1 MNSRKVKEIVKFY
14 IQKNVQNKWFVLVN
28 IVILITMLVSTNASH
43 IKNFLESKDIEL
55 FKEEFKIEIIDK
67 ENLAKEEILKQFEN
81 RENIEIEE
89 VEENNYTKDN
99 IPKNFALIE
108 IKADEESIV
117 SATITSKEGIDNEIY
132 AKISEGI
139 KIARNNI
146 FAKNLGI
153 EAQELNLLSEAPK
166 VERVFLGADAENS
179 SQKEAIK
186 LVSTLVVYMVSIFIF
201 SKIANEI
208 AQEKVSKSIEYV
220 LTSVTAEEYLLA
232 KIVGVMAVV
241 LIQIIYGLAYF
252 IIGNLIS
259 NIITFFVIGG
269 NFIGL
274 VENSIATLDKDIVE
288 YIILVFVYA
297 FLNLI
302 LMSIIQAAL
311 SSKTTSMSEA
321 GNSVMFLMIVT
332 IVAYFITLGLITP
345 YTNMTIGLYI
355 LSCLPLLSNYFIP
368 AIVIIGQGTALQII
382 VSFLL
387 IILAI
392 PITFKVCAKVL
403 KNGVLDYSNKKTKK
417 KEKTF
422 EEEQKILMNKTK
434 YRQFSFAIGMSILI
448 FVITQVL
455 MQLVMEVIV
464 APFLKVDA
472 SIFQL
477 ISMSVTSLVSFL
489 AAYGFV
495 RIYTEGKKEK
505 VKTDKKIKAKYCVIG
520 LSLIVILQAILS
532 YLFSKIGLD
541 YNVVEL
547 VETEGKFSLL
557 TAILYIVTIALVPA
571 IFEELFFR
579 KALIDFSKKYGKV
592 FAIIISAIIFGL
604 AHMNLSQF
612 IFAFLLGI
620 IFGTI
625 YVYSND
631 IKLTILL
638 HFLNNG
644 YVALFTVL
652 LTNGIIGENFVE
664 KFNLIVFI
672 ISVIVLIVATIN
684 FIKNNKEGLKKI
696 KFKKENIS
704 EYKYIFLDFTL
715 LISLTLVICC
725 FALTEKLL
733 RLM

>member
-139 KIARNNI
+139 KIGRNSI

-269 NFIGL
+269 DFIGL

-297 FLNLI
+297 FFNLI

-403 KNGVLDYSNKKTKK
+403 KNGVLDYSNKKPKK

-434 YRQFSFAIGMSILI
+434 YRQFSFAIGMSMLI

-704 EYKYIFLDFTL
+704 EYKYILLDFTL

>member
-1 MNSRKVKEIVKFY
+1 M
-14 IQKNVQNKWFVLVN
+14 
-28 IVILITMLVSTNASH
+28 
-43 IKNFLESKDIEL
+43 
-55 FKEEFKIEIIDK
+55 DK
-67 ENLAKEEILKQFEN
+67 EVINYLLAYNDLKIIQRKDMFN
-81 RENIEIEE
+81 FSLDTVLLANFCTI
-89 VEENNYTKDN
+89 TKDVKKIVDFGTN
-99 IPKNFALIE
+99 NAAIPLILSRRTNKPIIGVE
-108 IKADEESIV
+108 I
-117 SATITSKEGIDNEIY
+117 
-132 AKISEGI
+132 
-139 KIARNNI
+139 
-146 FAKNLGI
+146 
-153 EAQELNLLSEAPK
+153 
-166 VERVFLGADAENS
+166 
-179 SQKEAIK
+179 QKEAVELAKKNITLNNLDDQIEIVHSDIK
-186 LVSTLVVYMVSIFIF
+186 EFVNDSIKVGLVVC
-201 SKIANEI
+201 NPP
-208 AQEKVSKSIEYV
+208 
-220 LTSVTAEEYLLA
+220 
-232 KIVGVMAVV
+232 
-241 LIQIIYGLAYF
+241 
-252 IIGNLIS
+252 
-259 NIITFFVIGG
+259 FF
-269 NFIGL
+269 
-274 VENSIATLDKDIVE
+274 
-288 YIILVFVYA
+288 
-297 FLNLI
+297 
-302 LMSIIQAAL
+302 
-311 SSKTTSMSEA
+311 
-321 GNSVMFLMIVT
+321 
-332 IVAYFITLGLITP
+332 
-345 YTNMTIGLYI
+345 
-355 LSCLPLLSNYFIP
+355 
-368 AIVIIGQGTALQII
+368 
-382 VSFLL
+382 
-387 IILAI
+387 
-392 PITFKVCAKVL
+392 
-403 KNGVLDYSNKKTKK
+403 
-417 KEKTF
+417 
-422 EEEQKILMNKTK
+422 
-434 YRQFSFAIGMSILI
+434 
-448 FVITQVL
+448 
-455 MQLVMEVIV
+455 
-464 APFLKVDA
+464 KVDA

>member
-14 IQKNVQNKWFVLVN
+14 IQKNVQNKWFILVN

-139 KIARNNI
+139 KIGRNSI

-269 NFIGL
+269 DFIGL

-403 KNGVLDYSNKKTKK
+403 KNGVLDYSNKKPKK

-704 EYKYIFLDFTL
+704 EYKYILLDFTL